1 MAAALSKDWIEK
13 GHTPKTVV
21 NIQKQLEVDY
31 DFQKRLGKSLRNKT
45 TGNAATK
52 SEKKLAC
59 NTRMGVMC
67 DVTGKGSKAPAAS
80 KSKSPGGEKR
90 KKEQAPSSASNE
102 KLKARA
108 SYNKRPTTHSQ

>member
-1 MAAALSKDWIEK
+1 MKSLWSHRHEAGPQW
-13 GHTPKTVV
+13 
-21 NIQKQLEVDY
+21 
-31 DFQKRLGKSLRNKT
+31 RLGKSLRKT